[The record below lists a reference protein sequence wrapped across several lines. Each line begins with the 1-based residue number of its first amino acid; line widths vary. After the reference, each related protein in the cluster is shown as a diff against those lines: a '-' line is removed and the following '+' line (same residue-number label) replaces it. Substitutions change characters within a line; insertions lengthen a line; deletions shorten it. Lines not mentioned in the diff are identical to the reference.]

1 MLLIAET
8 AVVEEAAAAAT
19 ETAES
24 AAEEVGR
31 FTAYLQ
37 EHIPELVSFGIKVLL
52 AILFFCLGRI
62 VIGWI
67 RRLVKHSRS
76 EERRVGKE
84 CL

>member
-52 AILFFCLGRI
+52 AILFFLSGTDCNRMDTQTGEAFA
-62 VIGWI
+62 VT
-67 RRLVKHSRS
+67 VKSR
-76 EERRVGKE
+76 
-84 CL
+84 